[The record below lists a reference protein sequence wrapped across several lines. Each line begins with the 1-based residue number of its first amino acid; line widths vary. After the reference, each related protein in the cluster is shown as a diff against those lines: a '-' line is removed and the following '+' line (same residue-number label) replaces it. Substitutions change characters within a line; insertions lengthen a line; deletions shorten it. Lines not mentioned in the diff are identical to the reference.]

1 MDDTVGLFKQRLD
14 KFIDKHYKSLLI
26 KGLCSFLSITV
37 ATLILF
43 SSLELLFELSSSA
56 RLFLLVLFVLLTL
69 SAFFYFLLVPSFRLF
84 GILPRM
90 SYAEACKIIQS
101 KDVALKDILTNIIE
115 LSSLPKSDLVN
126 ASIEQKIK
134 LTNEINFTTYVSY
147 QSKKHF
153 VVCALSLISLI
164 ICVLFAPNLFKT
176 GFSNIVHFQRQT
188 IENQQFSIYIDESK
202 LSVEQGNDLLI
213 EATVKGISVADEM
226 FVKFHG
232 NLNVMQKVNDSL
244 FAFTFKNV
252 NNSFSFSLTYSNKE
266 SKNYNVKVLKVP
278 TVNDYYTEIYCP
290 KYTNIKDTIV
300 KNQNILV
307 VPQGTFLKQTFS
319 GLNIDT
325 LTVLSLKDSSSFI
338 LPCLNNYTYETKVF
352 YNDNYRVVLSNTDIK
367 RNFIDFKLVS
377 IPDEYP
383 QISVS
388 KIEEQTG
395 VSFNGSIKDD
405 YGFTKLLLYVSAKG
419 SNDTLQ
425 IPIYNNITSQQIFYN
440 YQTNIS
446 SDIYDKPVSFCFELY
461 DNDGVNGP
469 KKVRSEILD
478 FVVKSISSQVADKE
492 EKYSDLFTRLEL
504 TKQLSEE
511 IEFEISELR
520 KKMLNDNLTEWE
532 KNSMLQ
538 QINNKTNQLQELL
551 NNISKDHKSL
561 ENSFNNSQQ
570 IIEKQNLISELLNS
584 LIDDELKE
592 ILKEISELA
601 AEKQQ
606 NYNALSEDLKK
617 DFGNFEKEVDRNIEL
632 LKKMKIEE
640 NISQLAENLEVLSDK
655 QNQLSSQQGTDSVK
669 SELNKQKEFF
679 DDLKNQYQKLTEDNE
694 SLERPYKID
703 DFSSEFNQIDSN
715 FDIENQQLD
724 DNNLQEF
731 EKSVKDN
738 SSQIKKLSDNMK
750 QMFESSKADSD
761 AEDAD
766 DLRQILDNLFE
777 VSFSQEKIITEYE
790 SVIFSNPLY
799 QERILAQSQLV
810 ENFKIVRDSLYNLSR
825 RTIQLGSHISKA
837 AYLIEDGMME
847 SCVQLQERNTSKA
860 NRNQREALKNTND
873 LILILSES
881 LKNIENSPSGAGG
894 KSAKKRKPK
903 PKPEQQ
909 LSEMRSAQESMK
921 NQLRDLLNQM
931 KSGESEATNRELAKM
946 LMQNEI
952 YQQMLEQMMRNA
964 DIDGQ
969 TAKLLQEAK
978 KLMEKSHTEF
988 ANKKLSIQTVMRQ
1001 QNIVNKLLDAEN
1013 AETERDTDDKRES
1026 TTAKNIDGKT
1036 PKNFQ
1041 EDITFE
1047 KNMDVLKQT
1056 NLKLNSFYKAK
1067 FDEYLNSVNNVSNE

>member
-14 KFIDKHYKSLLI
+14 KFIDNHYKSLLI
-26 KGLCSFLSITV
+26 NGLCSFLTIAILSLIFV
-37 ATLILF
+37 SLLEFLFKFSSFFRLILF
-43 SSLELLFELSSSA
+43 
-56 RLFLLVLFVLLTL
+56 VLFVFLTL
-69 SAFFYFLLVPSFRLF
+69 VFFVKLLLVPSLRLF

-90 SYAEACKIIQS
+90 SYADACKIIQS
-101 KDVALKDILTNIIE
+101 KDVELKDILTNIIE
-115 LSSLPKSDLVN
+115 LSSLPQSDLIG
-126 ASIEQKIK
+126 ASIDQKTRLIQGIDFNK
-134 LTNEINFTTYVSY
+134 YVNY
-147 QSKKHF
+147 QSNKHLI
-153 VVCALSLISLI
+153 VCVLSLVIFFS
-164 ICVLFAPNLFKT
+164 CVLFVPNLFKA
-176 GFSNIVHFQRQT
+176 GFSNIMHFYRQNT
-188 IENQQFSIYIDESK
+188 ENQQFSFYIDESK

-213 EATVKGISVADEM
+213 QASLKGNYSANEM

-232 NLNVMQKVNDSL
+232 NQNIMQRINDTL
-244 FAFTFKNV
+244 FSYSFKNV
-252 NNSFSFSLTYSNKE
+252 NNSFSFSLSYSNVE
-266 SKNYNVKVLKVP
+266 SKSYNVKVLKVP
-278 TVNDYYTEIYCP
+278 AVNNYYTEVYYP
-290 KYTNIKDTIV
+290 NYTNIKDTV
-300 KNQNILV
+300 VNNQNILI
-307 VPQGTFLKQTFS
+307 VPQGTFLKQTFT

-325 LTVLSLKDSSSFI
+325 LTVQSLTDSSLVSI
-338 LPCLNNYTYETKVF
+338 ADNNQFVFETRVF
-352 YNDNYRVVLSNTDIK
+352 HSEDYRIKLYNSDVSRD
-367 RNFIDFKLVS
+367 FIDFKIVS
-377 IPDEYP
+377 VQDEYP
-383 QISVS
+383 QLTVV
-388 KIEEQTG
+388 KQEEQTG
-395 VSFNGSIKDD
+395 VSFSGSIKDD
-405 YGFTKLLLYVSAKG
+405 YGFTKLLLYVSSDDSK
-419 SNDTLQ
+419 DTFQ
-425 IPIYNNITSQQIFYN
+425 IPIYNNVTLQQIFYN
-440 YQTNIS
+440 YQPTIN
-446 SDIYDKPVSFCFELY
+446 SDIYDRSVSFCFELY

-551 NNISKDHKSL
+551 NNISKDHQSL

-584 LIDDELKE
+584 LIDDELKQ

-617 DFGNFEKEVDRNIEL
+617 DFGNFEKEVDKNIEL
-632 LKKMKIEE
+632 LKKIKIEE
-640 NISQLAENLEVLSDK
+640 NISQLADNLNVLSKK
-655 QNQLSSQQGTDSVK
+655 QDQISNQSGADSVK

-679 DDLKNQYQKLTEDNE
+679 DDLKNQYQKLSEDNK

-731 EKSVKDN
+731 EKSAKDN
-738 SSQIKKLSDNMK
+738 SNQIKKLSDNMK

-777 VSFSQEKIITEYE
+777 VSFAQEKIITEYE
-790 SVIFSNPLY
+790 TVNFSNPLY

-825 RTIQLGSHISKA
+825 RTLQLGSHISKA

-978 KLMEKSHTEF
+978 KLMEKSHSEF

>member
-43 SSLELLFELSSSA
+43 SSLELLYELSSFA

-115 LSSLPKSDLVN
+115 LSSLPKSDLVD

-176 GFSNIVHFQRQT
+176 GFLNIVHFQRQIT
-188 IENQQFSIYIDESK
+188 ENQQFSIYIDESK
-202 LSVEQGNDLLI
+202 LSVEQGSDLLI
-213 EATVKGISVADEM
+213 EATVKGKPGTDEM

-278 TVNDYYTEIYCP
+278 TVNDYYTEIYYP

-300 KNQNILV
+300 KNQNILI
-307 VPQGTFLKQTFS
+307 VPQGTFLKQIFS

-325 LTVLSLKDSSSFI
+325 ITVLSLKDSSSFT
-338 LPCLNNYTYETKVF
+338 LPGVNNYTFETKVF
-352 YNDNYRVVLSNTDIK
+352 NNDNYRVVISNTDIR

-377 IPDEYP
+377 IHDEYP

-395 VSFNGSIKDD
+395 VSFSGSIKDD
-405 YGFTKLLLYVSAKG
+405 YGFTKLLLYVSSEG

-478 FVVKSISSQVADKE
+478 YVVKSISNQTADKE

-511 IEFEISELR
+511 IEFEIAELR
-520 KKMLNDNLTEWE
+520 RKLLNDNLTEWE
-532 KNSMLQ
+532 KKSMLQ
-538 QINNKTNQLQELL
+538 QINNKTNQLQDLL

-570 IIEKQNLISELLNS
+570 IIEKQNIISELLNS
-584 LIDDELKE
+584 LIDDELKQ

-617 DFGNFEKEVDRNIEL
+617 DFGNFEKEVDKNIEL
-632 LKKMKIEE
+632 LKKIKIEE
-640 NISQLAENLEVLSDK
+640 NISQLADNLNVLSEK
-655 QNQLSSQQGTDSVK
+655 QNQISKQSGADSVK

-679 DDLKNQYQKLTEDNE
+679 NDLKDQYQKLTEDNK
-694 SLERPYKID
+694 SLERPYKINNFD
-703 DFSSEFNQIDSN
+703 NEFNQIDSN

-724 DNNLQEF
+724 DNNTQDF
-731 EKSVKDN
+731 EKSAKDN

-750 QMFESSKADSD
+750 QMFESSKAESD

-777 VSFSQEKIITEYE
+777 VSFAQEKIITEYE
-790 SVIFSNPLY
+790 SVNFSNPLY

-978 KLMEKSHTEF
+978 KLMEKSHSEF

-1041 EDITFE
+1041 EEITFE